1 MVKTDRRPVFQLH
14 AECQAVSGKNFLNFV
29 KGLAAKVWSLE
40 QFVFGSLDQVADIVN
55 IFGLEA
61 VGGTNGKFK
70 VVDRTTKDRINR
82 RLRFGH
88 RSFDRG
94 LRLHCAE
101 SRLRSNGFETDGG
114 QSAED
119 GELIDRIDR
128 LNRTLEELNRT
139 LNEKKP

>member
-70 VVDRTTKDRINR
+70 VWPSELRQGPAAALRRKQAAEQRVRDRWWAVR
-82 RLRFGH
+82 RRRRADPEEYGRLDEALLPEGWR
-88 RSFDRG
+88 RSSQ
-94 LRLHCAE
+94 C
-101 SRLRSNGFETDGG
+101 S
-114 QSAED
+114 
-119 GELIDRIDR
+119 
-128 LNRTLEELNRT
+128 
-139 LNEKKP
+139 

>member
-82 RLRFGH
+82 RLRLGH
-88 RSFDRG
+88 RSADPEEYG
-94 LRLHCAE
+94 RLDEALLPE
-101 SRLRSNGFETDGG
+101 GWRRSS
-114 QSAED
+114 QCS
-119 GELIDRIDR
+119 
-128 LNRTLEELNRT
+128 
-139 LNEKKP
+139 